1 MSMRNIVL
9 SILVAMMPVCA
20 SYAQA
25 EGPRERVIREIRS
38 WVKDMEKDSVMSRAA
53 WSLTVRDVKDGS
65 VVVEKDPEMLLA
77 AASITK
83 LLTTGAALEYV
94 GADFCYETRLEY
106 VGEVK
111 DSTLYGTLYIVGGG
125 DPTLGSTYDEFKET
139 ASSSVVFEQWKKALA
154 ASGIA
159 RVEGRVVADE
169 RYFAFEPAI
178 SSWSWD
184 DVSQTFG
191 TGVRGLSYHDNL
203 VKIFIKPGAEVGVAP
218 VVDSTYPSIHNLEV
232 KNDAVTVDKG
242 YNTMWIEN
250 SPLHMGHYFLHGNMP
265 IKYDSRRITVPNR
278 AAGLSLAV
286 EFMEYMAGVSSPDGI
301 EYELWDS
308 STQVVDTLEHTHIHT
323 YRSPALSEIAAVTN
337 KYSDNMFAETILRT
351 IGKVSGRGDSTGS
364 ALKKE
369 REILDS
375 IAPGVE
381 LINQLDGS
389 GLSRNASLCTEY
401 YTRYLYGM
409 SKTGAFDAFYNSLA
423 VPGEAGTYRSSLKDV
438 PTRSRLHLK
447 SGSLSIARA
456 TAGYAGEGDDMLCFS
471 LIVNRYSNGSVVKKR
486 MEQLLEILSRY
497 AN

>member
-1 MSMRNIVL
+1 
-9 SILVAMMPVCA
+9 
-20 SYAQA
+20 
-25 EGPRERVIREIRS
+25 
-38 WVKDMEKDSVMSRAA
+38 
-53 WSLTVRDVKDGS
+53 
-65 VVVEKDPEMLLA
+65 
-77 AASITK
+77 
-83 LLTTGAALEYV
+83 
-94 GADFCYETRLEY
+94 
-106 VGEVK
+106 
-111 DSTLYGTLYIVGGG
+111 
-125 DPTLGSTYDEFKET
+125 
-139 ASSSVVFEQWKKALA
+139 
-154 ASGIA
+154 
-159 RVEGRVVADE
+159 
-169 RYFAFEPAI
+169 
-178 SSWSWD
+178 
-184 DVSQTFG
+184 
-191 TGVRGLSYHDNL
+191 
-203 VKIFIKPGAEVGVAP
+203 
-218 VVDSTYPSIHNLEV
+218 
-232 KNDAVTVDKG
+232 
-242 YNTMWIEN
+242 
-250 SPLHMGHYFLHGNMP
+250 
-265 IKYDSRRITVPNR
+265 
-278 AAGLSLAV
+278 
-286 EFMEYMAGVSSPDGI
+286 MAGVSSPDGI

-308 STQVVDTLEHTHIHT
+308 STQVMDTLAHTHIYT

-351 IGKVSGRGDSTGS
+351 IGKVSGRGNSTGS